1 MFRKNTGPFILSAF
15 VAVVSL
21 AFLTGCTGNA
31 ANVSTT
37 ANSANTAGQQKA
49 VPDNNVAV
57 NLKAPAAMEAEHE
70 KLHENLAKVIS
81 SGGKT
86 AEAGKA
92 VEAVLSKHF
101 EHEEE
106 FALPQLGLLP
116 ALADG
121 KFSEG
126 MRPAIALSDRL
137 KTDMPKMLDEH
148 KELVKALEAL
158 AEAGK
163 TENKADAVAFAE
175 ALTAHAKAEEE
186 VSYPTAILVG
196 EYLRVKLP

>member
-1 MFRKNTGPFILSAF
+1 
-15 VAVVSL
+15 
-21 AFLTGCTGNA
+21 
-31 ANVSTT
+31 
-37 ANSANTAGQQKA
+37 
-49 VPDNNVAV
+49 
-57 NLKAPAAMEAEHE
+57 MEAEHKE
-70 KLHENLAKVIS
+70 LHDSLAKIIA

-116 ALADG
+116 VLADG

-137 KTDMPKMLDEH
+137 KADLPMMINEH
-148 KELVKALEAL
+148 KELVKALETL
-158 AEAGK
+158 AETGK
-163 TENKADAVAFAE
+163 SENKPDAIAFAE
-175 ALTAHAKAEEE
+175 ALTAHAKTEEE
-186 VSYPTAILVG
+186 VSYPTAIVVG
-196 EYLRVKLP
+196 EYLKLKLR